1 MFNAHAGGEKS
12 IEVDHV
18 VGPIRRNDMAVDT
31 ANLAALI
38 GSRICH
44 DLISPVGAINNGL
57 ELLAMSGAMAGPEL
71 ELISDS
77 VLNANAR
84 IRFFRIAFGAAGDQQ
99 MGRAEIISVL
109 DDIGKAGRLKYQWNL
124 AEGCSRSEVR
134 MAFLAALCLETA
146 LPYGGLISVSC
157 TDGKWTVVGEG
168 RKISIEA
175 PLWGHVD
182 TSDTSATLTPA
193 QVQFAMLAVAAQEAE
208 RQVSFDHSEEKVTI
222 WF

>member
-1 MFNAHAGGEKS
+1 
-12 IEVDHV
+12 
-18 VGPIRRNDMAVDT
+18 MAVDT

-99 MGRAEIISVL
+99 MGRAEIVSVL
-109 DDIGKAGRLKYQWNL
+109 DDIGKAGRLKYLWDFG
-124 AEGCSRSEVR
+124 EGCSRSDVR
-134 MAFLAALCLETA
+134 MAFLSALCMETA
-146 LPYGGLISVSC
+146 LPYGGLITITCS
-157 TDGKWTVVGEG
+157 DGKWCVAGEG
-168 RKISIEA
+168 RKIAVEPA
-175 PLWGHVD
+175 LWGHLD
-182 TSDTSATLTPA
+182 GSDTSATLTPA
-193 QVQFAMLAVAAQEAE
+193 QVQFAMLPAAAQEAE
-208 RQVSFDHSEEKVTI
+208 RKVGFDHTEEKITV

>member
-1 MFNAHAGGEKS
+1 
-12 IEVDHV
+12 
-18 VGPIRRNDMAVDT
+18 MAVDT

-84 IRFFRIAFGAAGDQQ
+84 IRFFRVAFGAAGDQQ
-99 MGRAEIISVL
+99 MGRAEVVSVL
-109 DDIGKAGRLKYQWNL
+109 DDIGKGGRMKYQWTL
-124 AEGCSRSEVR
+124 SEGCSRSDVR

-146 LPYGGLISVSC
+146 LPYGGMITLSREA
-157 TDGKWTVVGEG
+157 GKWTITGQG
-168 RKISIEA
+168 RKVNVEA
-175 PLWGHVD
+175 PLWGHLD
-182 TSDTSATLTPA
+182 GSDTSANLTPA
-193 QVQFAMLAVAAQEAE
+193 QVQFALLPAAAQEVD
-208 RQVSFDHSEEKVTI
+208 QKVGFDHSEEKITI

>member
-146 LPYGGLISVSC
+146 LPYGGLITVSC

-208 RQVSFDHSEEKVTI
+208 RQVSFDHSEEKVTV

>member
-99 MGRAEIISVL
+99 MGRAEIVSVL

-182 TSDTSATLTPA
+182 TSDTSAPLTPA

-208 RQVSFDHSEEKVTI
+208 RQVSFDHSEEKVTV

>member
-1 MFNAHAGGEKS
+1 
-12 IEVDHV
+12 
-18 VGPIRRNDMAVDT
+18 MAVDT

-146 LPYGGLISVSC
+146 LPYGGLITVSC

-208 RQVSFDHSEEKVTI
+208 RQVSFDHSEEKVTV

>member
-99 MGRAEIISVL
+99 MGRAEIVSVL

-175 PLWGHVD
+175 LLWGHVD

-208 RQVSFDHSEEKVTI
+208 RQVSFDHSEEKVTV

>member
-99 MGRAEIISVL
+99 MGRAEIDSVL

-208 RQVSFDHSEEKVTI
+208 RQVSFDHSEEKVTV

>member
-146 LPYGGLISVSC
+146 LPYGGLITVSC

>member
-146 LPYGGLISVSC
+146 LPYGGLITVSC

-208 RQVSFDHSEEKVTI
+208 RQVSFDHSDEKVTV

>member
-175 PLWGHVD
+175 PLWGHID

>member
-99 MGRAEIISVL
+99 MGRAEIVSVL

-146 LPYGGLISVSC
+146 LPYGGLITVSC

-208 RQVSFDHSEEKVTI
+208 RQVSFDHNEEKVTV

>member
-1 MFNAHAGGEKS
+1 
-12 IEVDHV
+12 
-18 VGPIRRNDMAVDT
+18 MAVDT

-99 MGRAEIISVL
+99 MGRAEIVSVL
-109 DDIGKAGRLKYQWNL
+109 DDIGKAGRLKYQWTL

-146 LPYGGLISVSC
+146 LPYGGLITVSC

-208 RQVSFDHSEEKVTI
+208 RQVSFDHSEEKVTV

>member
-99 MGRAEIISVL
+99 MGRAEIDSVL

-146 LPYGGLISVSC
+146 LPYGGLITVSC

-208 RQVSFDHSEEKVTI
+208 RQVSFDHSEEKVTV

>member
-99 MGRAEIISVL
+99 MGRAEIVSVL

-146 LPYGGLISVSC
+146 LPYGRLISVSC

-208 RQVSFDHSEEKVTI
+208 RQVSFDHSEEKVTV

>member
-1 MFNAHAGGEKS
+1 VFNAHAGGEKS

-99 MGRAEIISVL
+99 MGRAEIVSVL

-208 RQVSFDHSEEKVTI
+208 RQVSFDHSEEKVTV

>member
-99 MGRAEIISVL
+99 MGRAEIVSVL

-208 RQVSFDHSEEKVTI
+208 RQVSFDHSEEKVTV